1 MEEASR
7 SLDHGKPK
15 ATIGELIGHGGYGYI
30 RHGTW
35 EDGKRTVKA
44 AFKNIPMKVDFEE
57 EKQFLENN
65 RLEHVFIVKYLGTTT
80 ENSIE

>member
-30 RHGTW
+30 YPGTW
-35 EDGKRTVKA
+35 DDGKSIVKA
-44 AFKNIPMKVDFEE
+44 AFKTIPIKNNFEE

-65 RLEHVFIVKYLGTTT
+65 RLDHMFVVKYLGTTT